1 MILRKEEKIKFHI
14 SDYLKIKKLII
25 DSGGKEI
32 YKKRKILSLYFDN
45 KNLSMYEDSEEGSL
59 PRYKIRLRNYPNDN
73 KKKWFLEKK
82 ITSVEGKFKEITEK
96 DVAYKEN
103 LKHNGIYDSLY
114 GNCYPQ
120 VWVSYYRQYFLIKNE
135 RITIDQKIEYQSYKG
150 EKYYKDNES
159 LIIELKSSKIDFKEL
174 FNNHDLLPLYKVRFS
189 KYCNAMNNLINKN
202 EYQRQI
208 NT

>member
-73 KKKWFLEKK
+73 KKKMVFRKK
-82 ITSVEGKFKEITEK
+82 
-96 DVAYKEN
+96 
-103 LKHNGIYDSLY
+103 
-114 GNCYPQ
+114 
-120 VWVSYYRQYFLIKNE
+120 
-135 RITIDQKIEYQSYKG
+135 
-150 EKYYKDNES
+150 
-159 LIIELKSSKIDFKEL
+159 
-174 FNNHDLLPLYKVRFS
+174 NN
-189 KYCNAMNNLINKN
+189 
-202 EYQRQI
+202 
-208 NT
+208 

>member
-1 MILRKEEKIKFHI
+1 M
-14 SDYLKIKKLII
+14 
-25 DSGGKEI
+25 
-32 YKKRKILSLYFDN
+32 
-45 KNLSMYEDSEEGSL
+45 
-59 PRYKIRLRNYPNDN
+59 
-73 KKKWFLEKK
+73 
-82 ITSVEGKFKEITEK
+82 
-96 DVAYKEN
+96 
-103 LKHNGIYDSLY
+103 Y

-135 RITIDQKIEYQSYKG
+135 RITIDQKIEQQSYKG

-174 FNNHDLLPLYKVRFS
+174 FNNHDLLPLYRVRFS